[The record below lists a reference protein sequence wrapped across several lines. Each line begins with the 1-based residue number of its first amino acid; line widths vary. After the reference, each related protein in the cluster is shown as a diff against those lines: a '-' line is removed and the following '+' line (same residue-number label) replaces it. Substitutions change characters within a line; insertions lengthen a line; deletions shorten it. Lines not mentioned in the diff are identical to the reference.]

1 MNKTEFVLL
10 FNREIRKLQNEVEAY
25 PNDDQMWA
33 VVPGTINSGGNLV
46 QHLIGNLRTYIGL
59 TLGNVPYVRNR
70 DAEFGDRLFTREGFL
85 LELNCLAEITEMS
98 LNRLSDEDLKKEYS
112 KDVLAMFPDQTV
124 GIVLTHLLIHLGYHM
139 GQINYHRRFTASLSE
154 HS

>member
-10 FNREIRKLQNEVEAY
+10 FNREIKKLQNEVEAY
-25 PNDDQMWA
+25 LNDDQMWA

-70 DAEFGDRLFTREGFL
+70 DAEFGERLFTKESFL
-85 LELNCLAEITEMS
+85 AELNVLAEITESS
-98 LNRLSDEDLKKEYS
+98 LNRLSDEDLRREYS
-112 KDVLAMFPDQTV
+112 KDVLAMFQDQTV

-139 GQINYHRRFTASLSE
+139 GQINYHRRFTASLSG